1 MPNRPNVSTPAP
13 AGGDEPGFWII
24 QGKFGRATLSVTA
37 RALVAHAHEE
47 INLIIKLGG
56 ADARF
61 KTGER
66 VLELKDGMVALFGP
80 WCSHAKLPNDTG
92 MSLLLVLLLEPAWL
106 AAALNVDQP
115 ALEGLFPEPLVEL
128 DPELKDHAERIAAV
142 ISRGMM
148 ASDTLCEEYVREFV
162 VALAKAFGKPSIAR
176 GLPRGRL
183 IDKRIRNAL
192 RFIREHAA
200 ENPNLEDVAAEVGL
214 SRSRFFEQ
222 FRDGVGVS
230 PQHYL
235 DWVRMSLATQKLC
248 ATNESIADIAAALGF
263 SEQSHFTRFFT
274 QHLALSPTEFRRRAI
289 TIGDPS
295 ASGGDS

>member
-1 MPNRPNVSTPAP
+1 MPNRPNISTAP
-13 AGGDEPGFWII
+13 ASADEPGFWII
-24 QGKFGRATLSVTA
+24 QGKFGRATVSLTE

-47 INLIIKLGG
+47 PNLIIKLGG

-66 VLELKDGMVALFGP
+66 VLELKDGMAALFGP
-80 WCSHAKLPNDTG
+80 WCSHAKLPNDG
-92 MSLLLVLLLEPAWL
+92 AMSLLLVLLLEPTWL
-106 AAALNVDQP
+106 AATLKVDRP
-115 ALEGLFPEPLVEL
+115 VLEELFPEPLVGL

-148 ASDTLCEEYVREFV
+148 ASDTVCEEHIREFV
-162 VALAKAFGKPSIAR
+162 LALTKAFGKASIAR
-176 GLPRGRL
+176 DLPRGRL
-183 IDKRIRNAL
+183 IDKRIRHAL
-192 RFIREHAA
+192 RYIREHAA

-235 DWVRMSLATQKLC
+235 DWVRISLATQRLC
-248 ATNESIADIAAALGF
+248 ATDESIADIAAGLGF

-289 TIGDPS
+289 TIEEPTIPDGS
-295 ASGGDS
+295 T